1 MVRPRDI
8 DEELFGDRVGDGLV
22 IGEDGAVE
30 CRRRQ
35 AACEAES
42 GQQADQAAESPDVY
56 RGAHWIRSALVVH
69 QQGFYHIS
77 SLEPSGLRKNSIA
90 TRCENAAGG
99 LFPHPAMA

>member
-1 MVRPRDI
+1 MFSGEGRCGARADTEIEGSRHVGDAGEVNRLMMVRPRDI

-42 GQQADQAAESPDVY
+42 GQQADQA
-56 RGAHWIRSALVVH
+56 G
-69 QQGFYHIS
+69 
-77 SLEPSGLRKNSIA
+77 NSQ
-90 TRCENAAGG
+90 RNR
-99 LFPHPAMA
+99 M